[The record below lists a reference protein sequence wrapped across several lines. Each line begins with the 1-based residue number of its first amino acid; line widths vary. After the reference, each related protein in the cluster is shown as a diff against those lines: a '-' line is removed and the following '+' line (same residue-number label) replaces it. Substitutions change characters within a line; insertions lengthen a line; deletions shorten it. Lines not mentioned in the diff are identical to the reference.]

1 MNPRWL
7 AGLVVA
13 CCLLGCPGCGKSRSG
28 ASPSDASTAGAS
40 DASVA
45 ATLAELTQSVRKF
58 AAEQRQAPKTLDELV
73 AKGYLERIPP
83 APTGRQ
89 YAINQRLEVYL
100 ADHR

>member
-1 MNPRWL
+1 M
-7 AGLVVA
+7 
-13 CCLLGCPGCGKSRSG
+13 
-28 ASPSDASTAGAS
+28 
-40 DASVA
+40 A

-73 AKGYLERIPP
+73 AKGYLERIPA
-83 APTGRQ
+83 APKGKE